1 MSPKNQ
7 ILNGDKVFMF
17 SSVHN
22 WMDTRI
28 LNKEAISLVEQGK
41 RVEFYAVGNKNDAP
55 QIQGINFHLTLQKKK
70 WLRPLNWLFLAQ
82 EIIKSDAKFYHFH
95 DAELLCLTSFIRKK
109 KPDAVIIYDM
119 HEYFVGQISTKDW
132 LPAMLRKPISNVI
145 KIMEKRMMRFCD
157 GVIYAEKS
165 YQQYFPEYKGITEEI
180 LNYPLQVKRKNAQ
193 KESVFTL
200 IYVGDITED
209 RNIMGMIEV
218 AKLLKER
225 GFIQFQMKLIGPVT
239 ETLRIKVAK
248 KVKEFSLENM
258 IHFYGRIPYE
268 AIWTH
273 YFSAHVGLCLLK
285 PIPNYKNSMATK
297 LYEYMAASLPILA
310 SNFPDWSSLL
320 SENNCGLVVDPTD
333 FNQITQ
339 LVEQLE
345 GNNKL
350 SQELGIN
357 GRKAFER
364 KYSWESQADKLGEF
378 YMNLGKKKVR

>member
-1 MSPKNQ
+1 MTKKSEK
-7 ILNGDKVFMF
+7 LNGDKVFMF

-55 QIQGINFHLTLQKKK
+55 QIKGINFHLTLQKKK
-70 WLRPLNWLFLAQ
+70 WLRPLNWLLLAK
-82 EIIKSDAKFYHFH
+82 EISKSDAEFYHFH
-95 DAELLCLTSFIRKK
+95 DAELLCLTKFIRKK
-109 KPDAVIIYDM
+109 KPESVIIYDM

-132 LPAMLRKPISNVI
+132 LPTMLRKPISQLI
-145 KIMEKRMMRFCD
+145 KIIEKRMMCFCD
-157 GVIYAEKS
+157 GAIYAEKS
-165 YQQYFPEYKGITEEI
+165 YQQYFPDYEGLTEEI
-180 LNYPLQVKRKNAQ
+180 LNYPLQIERRNAQ
-193 KESVFTL
+193 KETIFTL

-218 AKLLKER
+218 ARLLKER
-225 GFIQFQMKLIGPVT
+225 GFIQFQMKLIGPIA
-239 ETLRIKVAK
+239 EALRIKVAK
-248 KVKEFSLENM
+248 KVKEYGLENT
-258 IHFYGRIPYE
+258 IYFYGRIPYE
-268 AIWTH
+268 AIWEH

-310 SNFPDWSSLL
+310 SNFPDWTLL
-320 SENNCGLVVDPTD
+320 LAENNCGLVVDPLD

-345 GNNKL
+345 GNKQL
-350 SQELGIN
+350 SQELGMN
-357 GRKAFER
+357 GRQVFER
-364 KYSWESQADKLGEF
+364 KYSWESQADKLWEF
-378 YMNLGKKKVR
+378 YKILGKQKS